1 MDRRSQ
7 DLRFGEWMETYLPM
21 LRRMCRAFAPPADQ
35 PDLMQDMLLALWRAA
50 PAWRGEAAAAT
61 FVYRVAF
68 NTAAGWRRR
77 GKARPELAVED
88 LAVMNA
94 ADPAQEERLE
104 QLYAGLRQLGEAD
117 RALLMLSLDGLDYR
131 QIAELHG
138 ITETNVG
145 ARLTR
150 ARARLAAIIQEDPA

>member
-1 MDRRSQ
+1 MDRGSQ
-7 DLRFGEWMETYLPM
+7 DARFGEWMQTCLPM

-50 PAWRGEAAAAT
+50 PAWRGEASATT

-77 GKARPELAVED
+77 GAHPIPRAED
-88 LAVMNA
+88 LAVVST
-94 ADPAQEERLE
+94 ADPAEEERVE
-104 QLYAGLRQLGEAD
+104 RLYGGLRQLGEAD
-117 RALLMLSLDGLDYR
+117 RALLMLSLDGLNYR
-131 QIAELHG
+131 QIARLHG

-145 ARLTR
+145 ARLSR
-150 ARARLAAIIQEDPA
+150 ARTRLAALIKET

>member
-1 MDRRSQ
+1 MDRKSQ
-7 DLRFGEWMETYLPM
+7 DARFREWMEAQLPM
-21 LRRMCRAFAPPADQ
+21 LRRMCRAFAQPADQ

-50 PAWRGEAAAAT
+50 PAWRGEASATT

-68 NTAAGWRRR
+68 NAAAGWRRR
-77 GKARPELAVED
+77 IKARASPQAED
-88 LAVMNA
+88 LALMSA
-94 ADPAQEERLE
+94 ADPGDDERLE
-104 QLYAGLRQLGEAD
+104 RLYAGLRQLGESD

-145 ARLTR
+145 ARLSR
-150 ARARLAAIIQEDPA
+150 ARARLTTLIQETSS